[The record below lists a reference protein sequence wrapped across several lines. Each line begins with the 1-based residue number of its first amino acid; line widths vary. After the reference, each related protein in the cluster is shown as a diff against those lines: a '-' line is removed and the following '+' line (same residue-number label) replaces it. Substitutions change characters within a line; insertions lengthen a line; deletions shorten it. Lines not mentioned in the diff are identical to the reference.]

1 MCQNNDYHALMTDIE
16 NLLCRCRKDPTGFDY
31 QAAMT
36 EVIKNNPQIIE
47 IINRTSVP
55 KLIGSV

>member
-1 MCQNNDYHALMTDIE
+1 MRRRDRPKFDAPN
-16 NLLCRCRKDPTGFDY
+16 RKDPTGFDY

-47 IINRTSVP
+47 IINRTSAP
-55 KLIGSV
+55 RLIGSV